1 MSIFFVSSKNFGY
14 GLVSPTQALE
24 FATKVCEVLGNGGGH
39 AVNLLLET
47 AAQET
52 KLGNFPDRTPMGAG
66 VGLCQID
73 PISFKDIQNRVRS
86 ADRDRLKESFN
97 VDLKTLQHRDLA
109 YSPLLSF
116 IFCRLHYKLR
126 PGAIP
131 ETLEGR
137 ANYWKKHYNTVAGK
151 GRPEEYVKSAEL
163 VRGLAKNHPHK

>member
-1 MSIFFVSSKNFGY
+1 MKGY
-14 GLVSPTQALE
+14 GLTSPNQALE
-24 FATKVCEVLGNGGGH
+24 IATKVYEVLGNGSGY
-39 AVNLLLET
+39 AVDLLLET

-52 KLGNFPDRTPMGAG
+52 KLGNYPDRTPTGAG

-73 PISFKDIQNRVRS
+73 PILFKDIQNRARS

-97 VDLKTLQHRDLA
+97 VDLSKLPHRDLA

-151 GRPEEYVKSAEL
+151 GRPEEYVRSAEL
-163 VRGLAKNHPHK
+163 VRGLIG